1 MSKIGGGNKY
11 TVRDSA
17 NADTNAEWSPQT
29 AITAGATIAGVHT
42 IQSPSA
48 MHLGVRLTQD
58 SYFSWNLSTATTG
71 VIDTA
76 KDLQWAASNTT
87 FFRVP
92 WGIANNASNP
102 SFHILKTSDGTA
114 TANLVEV

>member
-1 MSKIGGGNKY
+1 MSKIGAGVPFSVKDG
-11 TVRDSA
+11 T
-17 NADTNAEWSPQT
+17 NADTAGEWKPKT
-29 AITAGATIAGVHT
+29 AITAGATVAGVHT
-42 IQSPSA
+42 IADSYT

-58 SYFSWNLSTATTG
+58 SYFTWNRQTATTG

-76 KDLQWAASNTT
+76 KDLQWSKDSTT

-92 WGIANNASNP
+92 WGIGNNATNP

-114 TANLVEV
+114 TCNIVEI